1 MSFKELIRSNSKK
14 IVIGME
20 HVTSIT
26 FDDICTLIYLIDSG
40 SKVCLSD
47 EAKKKHL
54 NYGLFDN
61 ATTVVIENSN
71 DEEFVILLYLIHDL
85 YCGSTFN
92 IDINYYSE
100 EQKCYTYNP
109 KYKMSD
115 RFILAAKKYGLYGH
129 PHVSRIIC
137 NYGMYETI
145 DMTEANKSF
154 KEYMKY

>member
-20 HVTSIT
+20 HITSIT

-40 SKVCLSD
+40 SKVYLSD
-47 EAKKKHL
+47 EAKKHL
-54 NYGLFDN
+54 NYDLFDFQ
-61 ATTVVIENSN
+61 ATVVIENSD
-71 DEEFVILLYLIHDL
+71 DEKFVILLYLIGDI
-85 YCGSTFN
+85 YCGDTFN

-129 PHVSRIIC
+129 PYVSRIIC

-154 KEYMKY
+154 EKYMKC